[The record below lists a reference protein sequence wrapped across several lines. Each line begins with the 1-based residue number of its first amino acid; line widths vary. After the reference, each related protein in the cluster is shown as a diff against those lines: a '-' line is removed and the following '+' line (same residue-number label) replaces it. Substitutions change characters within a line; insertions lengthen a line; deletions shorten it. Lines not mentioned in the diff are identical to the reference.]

1 MAMIYRLK
9 RIPVLAIEKSEW
21 RAKIERRENEG
32 LNLERR
38 ENEGLK
44 IERRENEGL
53 KIERRENRGTLCH
66 RPLLW
71 HDDLITVIVVC
82 FL

>member
-1 MAMIYRLK
+1 MAMMYRLK
-9 RIPVLAIEKSEW
+9 RMQVLAIEKREW

-71 HDDLITVIVVC
+71 NFVKII
-82 FL
+82 